1 MKAFPR
7 IHFDPAVMGG
17 KPCIQGTRV
26 TVATVVGLVASGLSA
41 DEIVRAYPYLQPDD
55 IREALGYVVRQKI
68 RLGYWTKLSGVA
80 CYPNHRLIFKP
91 YNNDGPK

>member
-26 TVATVVGLVASGLSA
+26 MVATVVGLVASGLSA
-41 DEIVRAYPYLQPDD
+41 DEIVRAYPYLQPED
-55 IREALGYVVRQKI
+55 IREALGYAAW
-68 RLGYWTKLSGVA
+68 RLEEHEL
-80 CYPNHRLIFKP
+80 PL
-91 YNNDGPK
+91 NDAA